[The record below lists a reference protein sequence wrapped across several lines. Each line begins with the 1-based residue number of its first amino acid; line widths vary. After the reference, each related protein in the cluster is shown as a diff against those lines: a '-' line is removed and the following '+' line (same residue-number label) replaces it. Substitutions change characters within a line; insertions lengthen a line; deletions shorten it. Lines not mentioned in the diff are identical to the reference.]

1 MERITYRITLDAFRT
16 GVQRTLQ
23 GFETADNLSR
33 RIIVSLCAGSGMY
46 EIPMDNVVAMV
57 YVRTPNS
64 TEPSINAC
72 TIEDNTIIYDMLPIV
87 EEGITEMQVK
97 LIETSPQ
104 GAKQVLISPKFAVEV
119 TESGTD
125 DDDVVLNPTFT
136 ALEHAVALA
145 KGAYDERLVK
155 VEVDTD
161 CTFRAFYADGSIY
174 ENENLKD
181 ALYNG
186 NALLSESFAHGGTG
200 TREGEDTDNA
210 MFYRNAS
217 LTVLDTCRDINDD
230 CREVLDEMAEKSV
243 YTTFGVNFE
252 TGHLT
257 YLSQNY
263 AFTINEDNGNIEFVG
278 VGAWTPTDATQ
289 EALANLV
296 TELTSTITALE
307 NRVKALEG

>member
-16 GVQRTLQ
+16 GVQKTLQ

-33 RIIVSLCAGSGMY
+33 RIIVSLSEGTGMY
-46 EIPMDNVVAMV
+46 EIPSDNVVAMI

-64 TEPSINAC
+64 TEPSINDC
-72 TIEDNTIIYDMLPIV
+72 TIEDNTIIYDMLPIT
-87 EEGITEMQVK
+87 EEGITEMQIK
-97 LIETSPQ
+97 LIETSAQ
-104 GAKQVLISPKFAVEV
+104 GAKKVLATPRFALEV
-119 TESGTD
+119 TEGIAD
-125 DDDVVLNPTFT
+125 DDDAEQSTTFT
-136 ALEHAVALA
+136 ALETAVALA
-145 KGAYDERLVK
+145 KGAYDERLVR
-155 VEVDTD
+155 VEVDKD
-161 CTFRAFYADGSIY
+161 CTFRAFYADGSVY

-186 NALLSESFAHGGTG
+186 NAVLSESFAKGGTG
-200 TREGEDTDNA
+200 TREGEDADNA
-210 MFYRNAS
+210 MYYKDLS
-217 LTVLDTCRDINDD
+217 LSVLETCRDVNED
-230 CREVLDEMAEKSV
+230 CRGILTEVAEKSV

-263 AFTINEDNGNIEFVG
+263 AFNVNEETGNLEFVG
-278 VGAWTPTDATQ
+278 VGEWTPPDATQ

>member
-1 MERITYRITLDAFRT
+1 MERITYRITLDAYRT

-23 GFETADNLSR
+23 GFETADKLSR

-46 EIPMDNVVAMV
+46 EIPMDNVIAMA

-64 TEPSINAC
+64 TEPSINDC

-87 EEGITEMQVK
+87 EEGITEMQIK

-104 GAKQVLISPKFAVEV
+104 GAKRVLVSPKFAVEV

-125 DDDVVLNPTFT
+125 DDDAEQSTTFT
-136 ALEHAVALA
+136 ALETAVALA

-155 VEVDTD
+155 VEIDAD
-161 CTFRAFYADGSIY
+161 CTFRAFYADGSVY
-174 ENENLKD
+174 ENSNLKE

-200 TREGEDTDNA
+200 VREGEDTDNA
-210 MFYRNAS
+210 MFYNNAS
-217 LTVLDTCRDINDD
+217 NAVLETCRNVNDD
-230 CREVLDEMAEKSV
+230 CHEVLSEIAERTV
-243 YTTFGVNFE
+243 YTTFAMNFE
-252 TGHLT
+252 NGHLT

-263 AFTINEDNGNIEFVG
+263 NFTISEEGNLQFESTGEYVM
-278 VGAWTPTDATQ
+278 TD
-289 EALANLV
+289 LMD
-296 TELTSTITALE
+296 TITALE